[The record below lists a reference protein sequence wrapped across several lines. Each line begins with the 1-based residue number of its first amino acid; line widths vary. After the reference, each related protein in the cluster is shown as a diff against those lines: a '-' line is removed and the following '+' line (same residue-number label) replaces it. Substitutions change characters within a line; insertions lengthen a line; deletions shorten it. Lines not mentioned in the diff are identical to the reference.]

1 MADKN
6 PSEFR
11 FNGDDPESETFY
23 HEEFKDLRVE
33 KLSQRVTLLTILL
46 PCLIAVTIYFGYQNL
61 SGRVSQSHDTGS
73 LEIQRLTEK
82 LEDLSKNFNEKLITF
97 STTLSTQDKD
107 FGTTIEGRLFAINK
121 NIGKLQHDI
130 KSLNEDLKSINE
142 DLKRGLKQ
150 NQDTIDKLKA
160 SKADKKNQAVAVEK
174 INAAIKPLKKEIPK
188 LKAIGQNLKAV
199 SNSMN
204 KLESNLTAKLEALTA
219 DSQQHSKNYDQ
230 LQASLTELSNNATK
244 LSNNT
249 IDQDSLA
256 LEIFKLKKNLQN
268 QIAKE
273 VIDINQRL
281 DTIQKEVVG
290 SEKRSA
296 TQKQSLKKV
305 SKKAVSQQSGT
316 ASKTGTAGAA
326 FPAQSGTITEK
337 DLIE

>member
-1 MADKN
+1 MTDKN
-6 PSEFR
+6 PTEFK
-11 FNGDDPESETFY
+11 FNGDDQEPETFY
-23 HEEFKDLRVE
+23 HEELKDLRVE

-73 LEIQRLTEK
+73 IEIQRLTEK

-121 NIGKLQHDI
+121 NIAKLQHDMKSLNHDM
-130 KSLNEDLKSINE
+130 KSLNEDLK
-142 DLKRGLKQ
+142 RGQKQ

-160 SKADKKNQAVAVEK
+160 SKADKKSQAVAVEK
-174 INAAIKPLKKEIPK
+174 INAVIKPLKEEIPK
-188 LKAIGQNLKAV
+188 LKALGQNLKAV
-199 SNSMN
+199 SNSMD
-204 KLESNLTAKLEALTA
+204 KLENNLTAKLEALAA
-219 DSQQHSKNYDQ
+219 DSQQHAKNYDQ
-230 LQASLTELSNNATK
+230 LQASLTELSNNATN
-244 LSNNT
+244 LSNRT
-249 IDQDSLA
+249 IDKDELA

-273 VIDINQRL
+273 VTDINQRL
-281 DTIQKEVVG
+281 DSIQREVG
-290 SEKRSA
+290 DSEKISA

-305 SKKAVSQQSGT
+305 SQKTISQQSGT
-316 ASKTGTAGAA
+316 TGAA
-326 FPAQSGTITEK
+326 VPAQSGTITEK